1 MRSHEHPV
9 LPLLRQ
15 AEAAWRRKTTTSSVS
30 ARLQRNVTR
39 LFELA
44 KDQPDVLSVRAQ
56 DLDSAVRLFNHL
68 RRSNSLTGAESRT
81 LAQIL
86 PGEFRLPTFG
96 QLSRNTRQSRSFFDM
111 MISRLQR
118 GDYGFTQNI
127 AQPETLGTLTILSGY
142 SLATHRQLAFRRHAV
157 GSGFDNILVSGL
169 STMLNPESALY
180 RDIFRAAA

>member
-15 AEAAWRRKTTTSSVS
+15 AEIIWRKQTDIAPVPVRVQK
-30 ARLQRNVTR
+30 NITR
-39 LFELA
+39 LFEMA

-68 RRSNSLTGAESRT
+68 RRRSELRDNESRT
-81 LAQIL
+81 LAQVL
-86 PGEFRLPTFG
+86 PKEFRLPTFG
-96 QLSRNTRQSRSFFDM
+96 QLSRNTRQSKPFFDM

-127 AQPETLGTLTILSGY
+127 AQPDTLGTLAILSGY

-180 RDIFRAAA
+180 RDIFRADA